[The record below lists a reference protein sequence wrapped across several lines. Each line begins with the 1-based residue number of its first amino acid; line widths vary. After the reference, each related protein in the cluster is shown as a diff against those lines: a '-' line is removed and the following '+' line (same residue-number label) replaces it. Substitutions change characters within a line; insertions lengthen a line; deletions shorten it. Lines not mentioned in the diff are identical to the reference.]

1 MCVFFKGGKR
11 NEDLILPINDSIS
24 VTLSSEQ
31 MHAKT
36 TVAKSTS
43 FEADRIWLNG
53 KEENICNPRLVNC
66 LREVRKR
73 ANVDD
78 NEHVHICS
86 MNNFPT
92 AAGLA
97 SSAAGYACLVYALC
111 TLFEIKDDFSEIAR
125 QGSGSACRSIH
136 GGFVQW
142 HMGNQENGR
151 DSIASVVENATH
163 WPDLRILILVASD
176 EQKKVAS
183 STGMK
188 RSVETSALIHYR
200 AETIVPDRIRRMR
213 KAISD
218 KNFEVFA
225 QLTMEDSN
233 QLHAVCLDTYPPCV
247 YMNTVSHAIVQMVH
261 QYNEIFKS
269 TKV

>member
-1 MCVFFKGGKR
+1 MGTPLLLQVLSTLSNLENMELKRITCTAPVNIAVIKYWGKR

-53 KEENICNPRLVNC
+53 KEESICNPRLVNC
-66 LREVRKR
+66 LREVRIR
-73 ANVDD
+73 ANVNN

-111 TLFEIKDDFSEIAR
+111 TLFEIKDNISEIAR
-125 QGSGSACRSIH
+125 QGSGSACRSIY

-142 HMGNQENGR
+142 HMGSKEDGS
-151 DSIASVVENATH
+151 DSVASMIKEAEF
-163 WPDLRILILVASD
+163 WSDLHVLILVVSD
-176 EQKKVAS
+176 KQKKVAS
-183 STGMK
+183 SVGMK
-188 RSVETSALIHYR
+188 RSVETSKLLHYR
-200 AETIVPDRIRRMR
+200 AKEVVPDRVRIMR
-213 KAISD
+213 QAIENR
-218 KNFEVFA
+218 NFELFA
-225 QLTMEDSN
+225 ELTMQD
-233 QLHAVCLDTYPPCV
+233 
-247 YMNTVSHAIVQMVH
+247 
-261 QYNEIFKS
+261 
-269 TKV
+269 